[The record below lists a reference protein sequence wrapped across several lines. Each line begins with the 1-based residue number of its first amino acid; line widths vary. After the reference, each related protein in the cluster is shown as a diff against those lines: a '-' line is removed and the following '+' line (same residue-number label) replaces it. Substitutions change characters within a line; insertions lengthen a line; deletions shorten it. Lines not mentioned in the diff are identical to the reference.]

1 VTNLRLWYIWIYFA
15 GMRKVLLSID
25 DSLLRQIDRAAQ
37 ARGLSRSAYLSQLAA
52 RELGAGSP
60 GRNAK
65 VRRALAKLDRLSV
78 ENGTPVDPTAFIRR
92 ERDAR

>member
-1 VTNLRLWYIWIYFA
+1 
-15 GMRKVLLSID
+15 MRKVLLSIED
-25 DSLLRQIDRAAQ
+25 TLLGQIDRAAQ

-60 GRNAK
+60 GRNA
-65 VRRALAKLDRLSV
+65 VRRALAKLDRLSA